1 MKAIQVTIMYQIV
14 VGHYIESIQVTIN
27 GMYTGDNNVP
37 NSGRPLHTIYAGGNK
52 WKQP

>member
-14 VGHYIESIQVTIN
+14 VGHYMESIQLTIN

-37 NSGRPLHTIYAGGNK
+37 NSGRPLHGIHTRDNK
-52 WKQP
+52 